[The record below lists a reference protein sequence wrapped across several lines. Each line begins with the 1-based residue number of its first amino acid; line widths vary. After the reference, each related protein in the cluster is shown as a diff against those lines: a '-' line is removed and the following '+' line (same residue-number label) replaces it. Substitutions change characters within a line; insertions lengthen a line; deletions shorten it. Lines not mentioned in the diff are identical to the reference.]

1 MSRIGKKPIAI
12 PDGVDVE
19 IKPGLVSVKGPKGEL
34 TQVVSRDMKITRDD
48 RPAADGADGSDATAA
63 SLTVE
68 RPTDRGEH
76 RALHGLT
83 RSLIANMVQGVTEG
97 FEKRLEIQGVG
108 YRARLQGK
116 ALELNVGYSHPVSVT
131 APEGIEFE
139 VPAPTQVV
147 VRGIDK
153 QLVGEIAA
161 RIRRSRLPEPY
172 KGKGIRYAGEHVR
185 RKVGKRA

>member
-12 PDGVDVE
+12 PDGVTVE
-19 IKPGLVSVKGPKGEL
+19 IKPELISVKGPKGEL
-34 TQVVSRDMKITRDD
+34 DQAVSADMKVHQ
-48 RPAADGADGSDATAA
+48 SDAT
-63 SLTVE
+63 LTVE

-83 RSLIANMVQGVTEG
+83 RSLIANMVEGVTQG
-97 FEKRLEIQGVG
+97 YEKRLEIQGVG

-116 ALELNVGYSHPVSVT
+116 ALELSVGYSHPISVT
-131 APEGIEFE
+131 APDGIEFE
-139 VPAPTQVV
+139 VPAPTQIV

-153 QLVGEIAA
+153 QLVGEVAA
-161 RIRRSRLPEPY
+161 RIRRTRPPEPY
-172 KGKGIRYAGEHVR
+172 KGKGIRYEGEHVR